1 MTGTGAK
8 KLSQIS
14 WSTSSTGYP
23 RIDTRIDMK
32 TTQGKPVLF
41 SSIAINSRIFCKI
54 SQFLKNLYTS
64 SRNAQKRFDHGN
76 HLPIGCRRQPK
87 LVSTVY
93 GPFLAFFEFPPKSVA

>member
-23 RIDTRIDMK
+23 RIDTRIDTK

-41 SSIAINSRIFCKI
+41 SSNENR
-54 SQFLKNLYTS
+54 
-64 SRNAQKRFDHGN
+64 
-76 HLPIGCRRQPK
+76 
-87 LVSTVY
+87 TVD
-93 GPFLAFFEFPPKSVA
+93 PRCLCLRLFLAAFL

>member
-32 TTQGKPVLF
+32 TTQGKPSLF
-41 SSIAINSRIFCKI
+41 SSIELRNVTMKNI
-54 SQFLKNLYTS
+54 SGTEMSVNNTCVF
-64 SRNAQKRFDHGN
+64 
-76 HLPIGCRRQPK
+76 GCNPTQGR
-87 LVSTVY
+87 SCA
-93 GPFLAFFEFPPKSVA
+93 G